1 MADQRADQWW
11 NDEDLLLAA
20 LDKALHPVEDVPAS
34 FVQAAYS
41 CYTWRRIDTEL
52 AALAYDSAADMT
64 ELINT
69 RAEPAVLRALTYEA
83 ANLTFELEVTP
94 DGLAGQL
101 IPVQAGELQLQ
112 LTDGR
117 TTLIKAG
124 ENGYFKIRPTPNMPF
139 RLRCR
144 LCDGRIVSTDL
155 ITL

>member
-1 MADQRADQWW
+1 MADQKADQWW
-11 NDEDLLLAA
+11 NDDDLLLAA
-20 LDKALHPVEDVPAS
+20 LHKALHPTEDVPAS
-34 FVQAAYS
+34 FIQAAYS
-41 CYTWRRIDTEL
+41 CYAWHGIETEL
-52 AALAYDSAADMT
+52 AALAYDSASDIT
-64 ELINT
+64 ELTNT
-69 RAEPAVLRALTYEA
+69 RSESAVLRALTYEA
-83 ANLTFELEVTP
+83 ADLTFELEVTP

-117 TTLIKAG
+117 TTIIRAG
-124 ENGYFKIRPTPNMPF
+124 ANGYFKIRPTPNIPF